1 MFEHFNA
8 YSIIEL
14 VAYLA
19 QMKWGTIDF
28 WKRTTRWFD
37 KFIEHNKEKSLVES
51 NFHSAAKFITI
62 VSIKN
67 VKAST
72 SQAVLEFTKEVLE
85 NPDI

>member
-8 YSIIEL
+8 YSVIEL

-19 QMKWGTIDF
+19 KNRWGTIDF
-28 WKRTTRWFD
+28 WKRFTRWFD
-37 KFIEHNKEKSLVES
+37 KFIEYNKEKSLVES
-51 NFHSAAKFITI
+51 NLKSAGRFITI

-72 SQAVLEFTKEVLE
+72 SQAVLEFTKEVLV

>member
-1 MFEHFNA
+1 M
-8 YSIIEL
+8 
-14 VAYLA
+14 AYLV

-51 NFHSAAKFITI
+51 NLKSAGRFITI

-72 SQAVLEFTKEVLE
+72 SQAVLEFTKEVLV

>member
-8 YSIIEL
+8 YSVIEL

-19 QMKWGTIDF
+19 KNRWGTIDF
-28 WKRTTRWFD
+28 WKRFTRWFD
-37 KFIEHNKEKSLVES
+37 KFIEYNKEKSLVES
-51 NFHSAAKFITI
+51 NLKSAAKFITI

-72 SQAVLEFTKEVLE
+72 SQAVLEFTKEVLV

>member
-1 MFEHFNA
+1 
-8 YSIIEL
+8 